1 MKQTVQKFFTVKR
14 TAGILFSGIMSILLC
29 VSGLTGVYS
38 ANAAS
43 VPAPTSA
50 GTVKTTSG
58 NLNVRAAASA
68 TSSIL
73 GSLANG
79 SYVSLIEKTGSFYK
93 VIYANGKVGYCH
105 ADYIQPVTG
114 SKPAYVSTSST
125 SLNVRSGPSTS
136 YGVVGSVQK
145 NADIIVLQTSG
156 SFYKIL
162 YNGTQTGYA
171 SADYITLKQTAP
183 AEPTVA
189 LSVPDY
195 KQYDARWSSLR
206 LGTSSKTIA
215 SSGCLTCAVAM
226 ERSFTYGYTVLPSNV
241 ASAAQYTSSGSLYWP
256 SEYSFITGSNYL
268 EEIKNKLL
276 QGKPVIVGAKTS
288 AGGQHWVIVTGYTPD
303 GTLSADDFTIND
315 PGSATR
321 KTLAQYLSAYPI
333 FYKAAYRR

>member
-1 MKQTVQKFFTVKR
+1 MKQTLQKFFTVKR
-14 TAGILFSGIMSILLC
+14 TAGILFSVVMSILLC
-29 VSGLTGVYS
+29 FSGIAGTGSV
-38 ANAAS
+38 NAAS
-43 VPAPTSA
+43 IPAPTSA

-58 NLNVRAAASA
+58 NLNVRASAST
-68 TSSIL
+68 TSSIV

-79 SYVSLIEKTGSFYK
+79 SYVSLIEKSGSFYK

-105 ADYIQPVTG
+105 ADYIQSVSN

-136 YGVVGSVQK
+136 YGVIGSVQK

-171 SADYITLKQTAP
+171 SADYITLKQTTP
-183 AEPTVA
+183 ASSAVSLP
-189 LSVPDY
+189 VPDY
-195 KQYDARWSSLR
+195 KQYDTRWSSLR
-206 LGTSSKTIA
+206 LGKSSKTVA
-215 SSGCLTCAVAM
+215 SSGCLTCAIAM
-226 ERSFTYGYTVLPSNV
+226 ERSYAYGYTVLPSNV
-241 ASAAQYTSSGSLYWP
+241 VSTSQYTSEGSIYWP
-256 SEYSFITGSNYL
+256 SEYNFITGSNYL

-288 AGGQHWVIVTGYTPD
+288 AGGQHWVIVTGYTPN

-315 PGSATR
+315 PGSGTR
-321 KTLAQYLSAYPI
+321 KTLAQYMSAYPI